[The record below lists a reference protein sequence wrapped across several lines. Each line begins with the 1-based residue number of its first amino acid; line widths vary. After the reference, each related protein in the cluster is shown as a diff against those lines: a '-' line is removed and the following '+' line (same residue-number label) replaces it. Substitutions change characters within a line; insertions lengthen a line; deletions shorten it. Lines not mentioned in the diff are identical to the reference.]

1 MPEPLAALLR
11 GFVFLACADRVNRIT
26 VGFLFANLFG
36 GWLYDVWTKA
46 APFFIIGACNLLVLG
61 FALYVRSAER
71 RVASR

>member
-1 MPEPLAALLR
+1 VFGLA
-11 GFVFLACADRVNRIT
+11 GVFGS
-26 VGFLFANLFG
+26 VGILFANLFG